1 MAQLKGNE
9 RSAFVASMFGRI
21 SRRYDFLNTLMTGG
35 MHYVWRKSAAKL
47 TASDISGD
55 VLDIASGTGD
65 FAFNLLKYPNI
76 ETVVGLDF
84 SPNMLDVAVEKS
96 SKLGFENE
104 FVVAVGDAHSL
115 PFSDESFAGATI
127 GFGVRN
133 FADLPKALA
142 DIVRVT
148 KRGGRVTILEIVIPK
163 GKLSATIFISYFKWI
178 TPKMGRLFAGDSEA
192 YKYLPESVESFMSSD
207 QLTEHLEK
215 AGLINVTV
223 QTKGFGSIAI
233 ISGERP

>member
-1 MAQLKGNE
+1 
-9 RSAFVASMFGRI
+9 MFGRI

-35 MHYVWRKSAAKL
+35 MHYVWRRNAAKI
-47 TASDISGD
+47 TAADISGD
-55 VLDIASGTGD
+55 ILDIASGTGD
-65 FAFNLLKYPNI
+65 FAFDLLKYPNI
-76 ETVVGLDF
+76 NTVVGLDF
-84 SPNMLDVAVEKS
+84 SPNMLDVAMEKS

-104 FVVAVGDAHSL
+104 FIAAIGDAHSL
-115 PFSDESFAGATI
+115 PFLDESFAGATV

-148 KRGGRVTILEIVIPK
+148 RRGGKVTILEIVIPK
-163 GKLSATIFISYFKWI
+163 GKLSAAIFISYFKWI
-178 TPKMGRLFAGDSEA
+178 TPKMGRLFAGDREA
-192 YKYLPESVESFMSSD
+192 YKYLPESVEFFMSSD
-207 QLTEHLEK
+207 ELIDHLGR